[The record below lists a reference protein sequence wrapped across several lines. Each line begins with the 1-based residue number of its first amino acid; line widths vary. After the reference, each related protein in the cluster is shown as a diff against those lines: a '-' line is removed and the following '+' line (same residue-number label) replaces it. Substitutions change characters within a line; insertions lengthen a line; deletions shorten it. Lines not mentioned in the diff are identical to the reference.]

1 MSDEI
6 IQMKPIWYFVGWVLT
21 IIGILVLAAG
31 IYYLIVPVHLDIE
44 LRGMNISIWWG
55 LILIIGG
62 SMLVFFNRKVTP
74 S

>member
-31 IYYLIVPVHLDIE
+31 IYYLIDPIHLDIE